1 MSVCALGAA
10 HVDVQRGRSDNP
22 DERVTLSSS
31 RAGTAGAQRAS
42 GRGEDTAREVRGS
55 RSQPALQTIFRTLIF
70 PERDR
75 TSLEGFEERWGLCV
89 LGSLWLL
96 LAILEA

>member
-42 GRGEDTAREVRGS
+42 GRGEDTAREVRRVQVTAGFADHFQDVDFS
-55 RSQPALQTIFRTLIF
+55 R
-70 PERDR
+70 ERQDVPG
-75 TSLEGFEERWGLCV
+75 GF
-89 LGSLWLL
+89 
-96 LAILEA
+96 